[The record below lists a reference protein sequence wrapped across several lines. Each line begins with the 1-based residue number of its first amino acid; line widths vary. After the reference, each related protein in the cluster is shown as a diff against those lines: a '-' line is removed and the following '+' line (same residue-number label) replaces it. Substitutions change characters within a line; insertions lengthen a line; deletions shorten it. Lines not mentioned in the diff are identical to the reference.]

1 MATSSKRGQV
11 EGEGSYTAS
20 KGYREG
26 LEAFVKS
33 GKVAR
38 AARKAR
44 KAVEGAE
51 GLTLRKAE
59 RRARRRG
66 GVR

>member
-1 MATSSKRGQV
+1 MATSTKRGQV

-26 LEAFVKS
+26 VEAFVKS
-33 GKVAR
+33 GKVAG

-44 KAVEGAE
+44 KAVDGTEGIA
-51 GLTLRKAE
+51 LRKAE

-66 GVR
+66 GVP